1 MLLQKT
7 IKIAAKELYGIF
19 LAFFVSVF
27 GLISVLYFNFQS
39 KIEEQNKII
48 NQLIL
53 DNSVQQVEIKRL
65 LEQIHLLLT
74 KKAPIIVDSVSTIS
88 QISSVESNLS
98 NTDVFLRVVFILGII
113 GLGVYGSIMLL
124 GLSQKVE
131 IGTDNELFDLEFQ
144 DNTFYYDISGKFE
157 ESVLPN
163 LKNSNL
169 DIFLNGRNGECIIY
183 YQTNNGPY
191 LPIED
196 LFIKYNA
203 AITTLESAP
212 TTGIF

>member
-19 LAFFVSVF
+19 LAFFISVLS
-27 GLISVLYFNFQS
+27 LISVLYFNFQS

-74 KKAPIIVDSVSTIS
+74 KKAPIIVDSVSNIS

-98 NTDVFLRVVFILGII
+98 NTDVFLGVVFILGII
-113 GLGVYGSIMLL
+113 GLGVYGSIILL
-124 GLSQKVE
+124 GLSQKVN
-131 IGTDNELFDLEFQ
+131 ISTDKGLFDLEFQ
-144 DNTFYYDISGKFE
+144 DSTFYYDISGKFE
-157 ESVLPN
+157 ENVLPN

-169 DIFLNGRNGECIIY
+169 DIFLKGNGECFIY

-196 LFIKYNA
+196 LFIKYNT